1 MTLRALPWAERALH
15 DDMAPLLHRVRS
27 EFLEMPG
34 LSLTS
39 VQAARLWALDR
50 PMSEQ
55 ILNGLASSGFLAR
68 TAEGAYLRAS
78 MA

>member
-1 MTLRALPWAERALH
+1 MTVDTPG
-15 DDMAPLLHRVRS
+15 LLARVQS

-34 LSLTS
+34 LRLTPE
-39 VQAARLWALDR
+39 QAARLWALDR
-50 PMSEQ
+50 STSKR
-55 ILNGLASSGFLAR
+55 LLDGLTSTGFLAR